1 MRDVLVLVLVLEFF
15 TLGDELC
22 NHPDV
27 SPMSRPLI
35 LVSNDDGYDSP
46 GIYALVMSLRRI
58 ADVVVCAPA
67 TQQSAVGHAI
77 TVQTPLRARPINRG
91 PHFTGWAVE
100 GTPAD
105 SVKLGVSTLIK
116 RKPDLVVSGINHG
129 MNTSINVIY
138 SGTVSAAT
146 EGAILGIP
154 AIAMS
159 LASHSLKAD
168 MSAAAA
174 FARKIAAEVLKRGLP
189 KGTLLN
195 VNVPDVPPGEIK
207 GVAVTRQGR
216 SWWDDGFEARRDPV
230 GRDYYW
236 LVGEYVWDDNPLADD
251 IALRGNMISVTP
263 LHYSL
268 TDDQLFSDMQ
278 TWNIGKL
285 HPKKR

>member
-1 MRDVLVLVLVLEFF
+1 MK
-15 TLGDELC
+15 
-22 NHPDV
+22 
-27 SPMSRPLI
+27 RPLI

-58 ADVVVCAPA
+58 AEVVVCAPA

-77 TVQTPLRARPINRG
+77 TVQTPLRAHPIERG
-91 PHFTGWAVE
+91 PHFRGWAVG

-105 SVKLGVSTLIK
+105 SVKLGVSTLLD
-116 RKPDLVVSGINHG
+116 RRPDLVVSGINHG

-159 LASHSLKAD
+159 LASHSLEAD
-168 MSAAAA
+168 MSVAAA
-174 FARKIAAEVLKRGLP
+174 FARKLASEVLKRGLP

-195 VNVPDVPPGEIK
+195 VNVPKVPASEIA

-216 SWWDDGFEARRDPV
+216 SWWDDGFETRRDPV
-230 GRDYYW
+230 GREYYW

-251 IALRGNMISVTP
+251 VALRANKISVTP

-268 TDDQLFSDMQ
+268 TDDALFSDMQ
-278 TWNIGKL
+278 SWNINRL
-285 HPKKR
+285 HKSR

>member
-1 MRDVLVLVLVLEFF
+1 MKK
-15 TLGDELC
+15 
-22 NHPDV
+22 
-27 SPMSRPLI
+27 PLI

-46 GIYALVMSLRRI
+46 GIYALVMSLRSI
-58 ADVVVCAPA
+58 ADVVVVAPA

-91 PHFTGWAVE
+91 RHFTGWAVE

-105 SVKLGVSTLIK
+105 SVKLGVSTLLD

-129 MNTSINVIY
+129 MNTSVNVIY

-146 EGAILGIP
+146 EGAVLGIP

-168 MSAAAA
+168 MRAAAT
-174 FARKIAAEVLKRGLP
+174 FARKISAEVLKRGLP
-189 KGTLLN
+189 PGTLLN
-195 VNVPDVPPGEIK
+195 VNVPNVPPEEIK
-207 GVAVTRQGR
+207 GVNVTKQGR
-216 SWWDDGFEARRDPV
+216 SWWDDGFETRRDPV

-236 LVGEYVWDDNPLADD
+236 LVGEYVWDKDPVVDD
-251 IALRGNMISVTP
+251 SALQRNMISVTP

-268 TDDQLFSDMQ
+268 TDEALFEQMQ
-278 TWNIGKL
+278 DWNIGRL
-285 HPKKR
+285 HRNRKSQG

>member
-1 MRDVLVLVLVLEFF
+1 MK
-15 TLGDELC
+15 
-22 NHPDV
+22 
-27 SPMSRPLI
+27 RPLI

-58 ADVVVCAPA
+58 ADVVVVAPA

-77 TVQTPLRARPINRG
+77 TVQTPLRARPIERG
-91 PHFTGWAVE
+91 ANFTGWAVE

-105 SVKLGVSTLIK
+105 SVKLGVSTLLK

-146 EGAILGIP
+146 EGAVLGIP

-168 MSAAAA
+168 MSVAAA
-174 FARKIAAEVLKRGLP
+174 FARKIATEVLKRGLP

-195 VNVPDVPPGEIK
+195 VNVPDVPAAK
-207 GVAVTRQGR
+207 LAGVAVTKQGR
-216 SWWDDGFEARRDPV
+216 SSWDDGFETRQDPV
-230 GRDYYW
+230 GREYYW
-236 LVGEYVWDDNPLADD
+236 LVGKYVSDNNPLVDD
-251 IALRGNMISVTP
+251 AALQKNMISVTP
-263 LHYSL
+263 LHYNL
-268 TDDQLFSDMQ
+268 TDDQLFADMQ
-278 TWNIGKL
+278 SWNVGKMYS
-285 HPKKR
+285 PKR

>member
-1 MRDVLVLVLVLEFF
+1 MK
-15 TLGDELC
+15 
-22 NHPDV
+22 
-27 SPMSRPLI
+27 RPLI

-58 ADVVVCAPA
+58 ADVVVVAPA

-77 TVQTPLRARPINRG
+77 TVQTPLRARPIQRG
-91 PHFTGWAVE
+91 AHFTGWAVE

-105 SVKLGVSTLIK
+105 SVKLGVSTLLK
-116 RKPDLVVSGINHG
+116 QKPDLVVSGINHG

-146 EGAILGIP
+146 EGAVLGIP

-159 LASHSLKAD
+159 LASHSLAAD
-168 MSAAAA
+168 MRAAAT

-195 VNVPDVPPGEIK
+195 VNVPDVPADKIA

-216 SWWDDGFEARRDPV
+216 STWDDGFETRLDPV

-236 LVGEYVWDDNPLADD
+236 LVGKYRWDDNPLADD
-251 IALRGNMISVTP
+251 AALQKNIISVTP

-278 TWNIGKL
+278 NWNVGKL
-285 HPKKR
+285 FNSQK

>member
-1 MRDVLVLVLVLEFF
+1 MK
-15 TLGDELC
+15 
-22 NHPDV
+22 
-27 SPMSRPLI
+27 RPLI

-58 ADVVVCAPA
+58 ANVVVVAPA

-77 TVQTPLRARPINRG
+77 TVQTPLRARPIERG
-91 PHFTGWAVE
+91 AHFTGWAVE

-105 SVKLGVSTLIK
+105 SVKLGVSTLLK

-146 EGAILGIP
+146 EGAVLGIP

-168 MSAAAA
+168 MSGAAT

-195 VNVPDVPPGEIK
+195 VNVPDVPAEK
-207 GVAVTRQGR
+207 LAGVAVTKQGR
-216 SWWDDGFEARRDPV
+216 SWWDDGFETRRDPV

-236 LVGEYVWDDNPLADD
+236 LVGKYVWDDNPLADD
-251 IALRGNMISVTP
+251 VALQKNMISVTP

-278 TWNIGKL
+278 SWNIGKL
-285 HPKKR
+285 HKPR

>member
-1 MRDVLVLVLVLEFF
+1 MK
-15 TLGDELC
+15 
-22 NHPDV
+22 
-27 SPMSRPLI
+27 RPLI

-46 GIYALVMSLRRI
+46 GIYALAMALRAI
-58 ADVVVCAPA
+58 ADIVVVAPA

-77 TVQTPLRARPINRG
+77 TVQTPLRARPIQRG
-91 PHFTGWAVE
+91 RHFSGWAVE

-105 SVKLGVSTLIK
+105 SVKLGVSTLLK

-129 MNTSINVIY
+129 MNTSVNVIY

-146 EGAILGIP
+146 EGAVLGIP
-154 AIAMS
+154 AIAFS

-168 MSAAAA
+168 MRAAAT
-174 FARKIAAEVLKRGLP
+174 FARKMSAEVLKNGLP

-195 VNVPDVPPGEIK
+195 VNVPAVPPDEIQ
-207 GVAVTRQGR
+207 GVALTKQGR

-236 LVGEYVWDDNPLADD
+236 LVGEYVWDETPDVDD
-251 IALRGNMISVTP
+251 AALRKNMISVTP

-268 TDDQLFSDMQ
+268 TDHTLFEQMKD
-278 TWNIGKL
+278 WNISRL
-285 HPKKR
+285 HRKRKS

>member
-1 MRDVLVLVLVLEFF
+1 
-15 TLGDELC
+15 
-22 NHPDV
+22 
-27 SPMSRPLI
+27 MSRPLI

-77 TVQTPLRARPINRG
+77 TVQTPLRARPIDRG

-105 SVKLGVSTLIK
+105 SVKLGVSTLLK

-159 LASHSLKAD
+159 LASHSLTAD

-195 VNVPDVPPGEIK
+195 VNVPDVPPGAIK

-236 LVGEYVWDDNPLADD
+236 LVGKYVWDDNPLADD
-251 IALRGNMISVTP
+251 IALRGNIISVTP

-285 HPKKR
+285 HPKKS